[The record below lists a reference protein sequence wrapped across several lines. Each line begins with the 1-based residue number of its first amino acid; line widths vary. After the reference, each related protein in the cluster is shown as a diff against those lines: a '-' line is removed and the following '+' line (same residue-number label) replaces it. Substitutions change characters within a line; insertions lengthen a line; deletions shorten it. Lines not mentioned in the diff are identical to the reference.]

1 MNDDRQ
7 IIDQA
12 LGIWIAC
19 IVSNPRLL
27 KEIFQDESKQLV
39 PESSFTKILIE
50 DGLLCVN
57 LGVRVLFKNAIKVIC
72 ESVGT
77 QSLTDKPFIYFL
89 RIMLTQVSI
98 TDNKSKESK
107 QFYQLLSYLLQLY
120 LDAKRA
126 G

>member
-12 LGIWIAC
+12 LGIWIAF

-57 LGVRVLFKNAIKVIC
+57 LGVRVLFKNAIKLIC
-72 ESVGT
+72 ES
-77 QSLTDKPFIYFL
+77 FH
-89 RIMLTQVSI
+89 
-98 TDNKSKESK
+98 
-107 QFYQLLSYLLQLY
+107 LLPAHHADPGVNYRY
-120 LDAKRA
+120 A

>member
-1 MNDDRQ
+1 M
-7 IIDQA
+7 
-12 LGIWIAC
+12 
-19 IVSNPRLL
+19 
-27 KEIFQDESKQLV
+27 
-39 PESSFTKILIE
+39 
-50 DGLLCVN
+50 N

-120 LDAKRA
+120 LYAKRA